1 LNNNVRVR
9 KAGVILIILSL
20 LNLIGCSAIDKDT
33 ATQITTALQEKYVEE
48 FKCDSIGNRFGTAT
62 NDTVTGYCYPSNEP
76 EVLFTAVMDK
86 DGNLVEDT
94 YIPSYVTDIL
104 EKAIIEEFQ
113 SQEIVAHVNAVL
125 STNDEITDVRLNDLT
140 LNNFL
145 TEQSISGFT
154 AHIIIDESSN
164 VEKLGTSI
172 HEVYSKL
179 SEKYLQLVLGSY
191 VRVLSNSD
199 FSKCANE
206 MDQNPTVSKTFFKDY
221 DVKGEVIVGILDG
234 KPTKEINEIQNELKS
249 SD

>member
-1 LNNNVRVR
+1 MNNNVRVR